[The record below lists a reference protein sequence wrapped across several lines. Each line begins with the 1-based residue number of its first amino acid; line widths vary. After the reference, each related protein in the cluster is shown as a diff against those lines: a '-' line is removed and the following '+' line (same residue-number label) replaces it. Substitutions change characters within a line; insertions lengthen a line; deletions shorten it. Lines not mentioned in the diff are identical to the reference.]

1 MLTLSAKEHRM
12 LNNTLIWD
20 AHAGLFPTPDMD
32 LNVLEHWQKHEVDY
46 LSINVGFD
54 VMSKDETMA
63 VLAAYRNWMLEHE
76 DRFVLAN
83 KFADIDQAKQSG
95 RLAISFDIEGMNA
108 LGGDVDMVEIYHA
121 LGVRQMLFAYNLT
134 NEAAGGCHDTD
145 IELTPFGIK
154 VLAEMNRVGMIVDA
168 SHTSFRTSMDLIERS
183 LTPVVFSHSNPTSVW
198 PHQRNITDEQIKAC
212 AEKGGV
218 IGLNGLAIFLG
229 DNDTS
234 SETLLCHLSRL
245 IDTAGPAHV
254 GLGFDYTP
262 DMTVDIG
269 AILRARPD
277 YWPPGQQYDTRN
289 IGHAGPS
296 KIPDLVEGMELYGL
310 SESEIAGVLGGNFA
324 RITKQSWA
332 I

>member
-1 MLTLSAKEHRM
+1 MNEELKHP
-12 LNNTLIWD
+12 LIWD
-20 AHAGLFPTPDMD
+20 AHAGLFPTPEMD
-32 LNVLEHWQKHEVDY
+32 LNALEHWRKHEVDY

-54 VMSKDETMA
+54 VMSKGETMA
-63 VLAAYRNWMLEHE
+63 VLAAYRDWMLQHS
-76 DRFVLAN
+76 DRFHLAS
-83 KFADIDQAKQSG
+83 KFSDIDDARQSG

-108 LGGDVDMVEIYHA
+108 LGGDVNMVEVYHS

-134 NEAAGGCHDTD
+134 NQAAGGCHDTD
-145 IELTPFGIK
+145 IELTTFGIE

-168 SHTSFRTSMDLIERS
+168 SHTSYLTSMDLIERS
-183 LTPVVFSHSNPTSVW
+183 STPVVFSHSNPVSVW

-212 AEKGGV
+212 AAKGGV

-229 DNDTS
+229 DNDS
-234 SETLLCHLSRL
+234 SSATLLRHLLRL
-245 IDTAGPAHV
+245 IDIAGPAHA

-277 YWPPGQQYDTRN
+277 YWPAGQQYDTRN

-296 KIPDLVEGMELYGL
+296 KIPDLVVGMHTHGL
-310 SESEIAGVLGGNFA
+310 SETEIAGVLGENFA
-324 RITKQSWA
+324 RIAKASWTL
-332 I
+332 

>member
-1 MLTLSAKEHRM
+1 MNEILE
-12 LNNTLIWD
+12 NTLVWD
-20 AHAGLFPTPDMD
+20 AHAGLFPAPDMD
-32 LNVLEHWQKHEVDY
+32 LNVLENWRKHEVDY

-54 VMSKDETMA
+54 VMSRDETMA
-63 VLAAYRNWMLEHE
+63 VLVAYRSWISERSN
-76 DRFVLAN
+76 RFLLAT
-83 KFADIDQAKQSG
+83 KFVDIDKARQSG
-95 RLAISFDIEGMNA
+95 RLAVSFDIEGMNA
-108 LGGDVDMVEIYHA
+108 LGGDVNMVETYHS

-134 NEAAGGCHDTD
+134 NDAAGGCHDTD
-145 IELTPFGIK
+145 IELTPFGIE
-154 VLAEMNRVGMIVDA
+154 VLTEMNRVGMIVDA
-168 SHTSFRTSMDLIERS
+168 SHTSYLTSMDLIERS
-183 LTPVVFSHSNPTSVW
+183 RTPVVFSHSNPTSIW

-212 AEKGGV
+212 AAKGGV

-234 SETLLCHLSRL
+234 SETLLCHLLRL
-245 IDTAGPAHV
+245 VDIAGPAHV

-277 YWPPGQQYDTRN
+277 YWPAGQQYDTQN

-296 KIPDLVEGMELYGL
+296 KIPDLVAGMQAHGL

-324 RITKQSWA
+324 RIAKESWTL
-332 I
+332 